1 MKPYYFKLCFN
12 NFQEILTAD
21 CIIEWLDLFFGSP
34 RAILPVSHALLILV
48 SKKEGWYPSISK
60 TRAKKEQDHSKEE
73 TKLGEICYFILLV
86 RFRNWQTV

>member
-1 MKPYYFKLCFN
+1 VIGLV
-12 NFQEILTAD
+12 
-21 CIIEWLDLFFGSP
+21 FGSP

-73 TKLGEICYFILLV
+73 TIFNKEGFNPL
-86 RFRNWQTV
+86 RFNITYSFGDMKALI